1 MIRLALWLLLWGY
14 VIYAN
19 VNYRPETG
27 PKCNYNLCPHCP
39 FPCDDR
45 DGQIFIEGEQ
55 KHD

>member
-19 VNYRPETG
+19 INYNPETG

-45 DGQIFIEGEQ
+45 DRQIFIEGEQ